1 MKKRHKKGK
10 KDKKYELFDALCQE
24 MEEKDY
30 HKQDKTFSAKETGTQ
45 GMLLPLPLIVLVVIG
60 YFWRWGADAS
70 PLWEIDFLLFFGLF
84 ILSFPVHELI
94 HGLAWANYAKKKM
107 KSITFGFNVKELMP
121 YCHCKEALAA
131 KAYKIG
137 VLAPVVVLAGG
148 YFLLS
153 LLFPNTELILLSAF
167 NIFMAAGDLMIFW
180 SARSIHEG
188 LVIDHPELPGFVV
201 FTK

>member
-1 MKKRHKKGK
+1 M
-10 KDKKYELFDALCQE
+10 F
-24 MEEKDY
+24 
-30 HKQDKTFSAKETGTQ
+30 
-45 GMLLPLPLIVLVVIG
+45 LI
-60 YFWRWGADAS
+60 
-70 PLWEIDFLLFFGLF
+70 LF
-84 ILSFPVHELI
+84 IVSIPIHELI

-131 KAYKIG
+131 RAYKIG
-137 VLAPVVVLAGG
+137 VFAPVIVLGSG

>member
-1 MKKRHKKGK
+1 
-10 KDKKYELFDALCQE
+10 
-24 MEEKDY
+24 
-30 HKQDKTFSAKETGTQ
+30 
-45 GMLLPLPLIVLVVIG
+45 
-60 YFWRWGADAS
+60 
-70 PLWEIDFLLFFGLF
+70 
-84 ILSFPVHELI
+84 
-94 HGLAWANYAKKKM
+94 
-107 KSITFGFNVKELMP
+107 MP

>member
-1 MKKRHKKGK
+1 MVEKTRRK

-24 MEEKDY
+24 MQDKNY
-30 HKQDKTFSAKETGTQ
+30 HKEDKTFSAKEAGTQ
-45 GMLLPLPLIVLVVIG
+45 GMLLPIPFIVLVVGG
-60 YFWRWGADAS
+60 YFWRWGADAT
-70 PLWEIDFLLFFGLF
+70 PLWEINFLLFIGLF
-84 ILSFPVHELI
+84 FLSIPIHELI
-94 HGLAWANYAKKKM
+94 HGLAWAKYTKNKM

-121 YCHCKEALAA
+121 YCHCKEVLDA

-137 VLAPVVVLAGG
+137 VLAPVVVLGGG

-153 LLFPNTELILLSAF
+153 LLLPNTELILLSAF
-167 NIFMAAGDLMIFW
+167 NIFMAAGDLLIFLG
-180 SARSIHEG
+180 ARSVHEG